1 MKKSGSIVRK
11 ILFFNIFTSV
21 SIVLIFTVLYMV
33 FSSIELKKDMEAR
46 SEAVGTSSA
55 STLDVVAENCL
66 NTLAKIEY
74 DKNLQTCLAAV
85 RSGET
90 ETAKAKILL
99 RDIIDDNIALNYV
112 FLGLVVTGDGG
123 ETKYQSSALTVP
135 EEIVAEAK
143 DKLGSCTTFFF
154 VHPRYENFLF
164 LAQRFYLEND
174 SYSLEFPPQNYSVCM
189 LNSEIFF
196 NSVLPSGSL
205 LEYKMNVSYGGLPV
219 LTESALRGK
228 TFECE
233 NGFRLEIC
241 VPQNIMPLNPLNVP
255 RSYLA
260 VLLLA
265 GIITVSVNIINNMVI
280 TKPIKQLSEYCEKI
294 PRELDKIPEPA
305 INGKELKEIT
315 VKINGMIDNLNRSK
329 DDLLKKEQD
338 IYAMELEKQQI
349 SLDMLYSQINSHFLY
364 NTLSNIRGM
373 ALKHSDAEVADA
385 LHLLVKYFRYCTDQ
399 SNLSTV
405 EDESSFLDIYL
416 KIQTMRFGKANFS
429 YEIECEQ
436 GVEKERILRMLLQP
450 LAENCFAHGFKE
462 KHSDCRMKISVSRLG
477 KGLQIVVTDN
487 GVGCEQS
494 VVDAINNQSLSTSGA
509 GKIGIGNIRKR
520 LQLYYPDYSLTMTS
534 DENGTSVTVSLGTGG
549 EKTICTMPS

>member
-1 MKKSGSIVRK
+1 MDKRNVVKKNIDKRTLLLYNISCRKGAHYMKKSGSIVRK

-74 DKNLQTCLAAV
+74 DKNLQACLAAV

-90 ETAKAKILL
+90 ESAKAKILL

-154 VHPRYENFLF
+154 VHPRYEDFLF

-205 LEYKMNVSYGGLPV
+205 LEYKMNVSYGGLPI

-233 NGFRLEIC
+233 NGFSLEIC

-294 PRELDKIPEPA
+294 PRELDKIPEPF

-349 SLDMLYSQINSHFLY
+349 SLDMLYSQINSH
-364 NTLSNIRGM
+364 
-373 ALKHSDAEVADA
+373 K
-385 LHLLVKYFRYCTDQ
+385 
-399 SNLSTV
+399 
-405 EDESSFLDIYL
+405 
-416 KIQTMRFGKANFS
+416 
-429 YEIECEQ
+429 
-436 GVEKERILRMLLQP
+436 
-450 LAENCFAHGFKE
+450 
-462 KHSDCRMKISVSRLG
+462 
-477 KGLQIVVTDN
+477 
-487 GVGCEQS
+487 
-494 VVDAINNQSLSTSGA
+494 
-509 GKIGIGNIRKR
+509 
-520 LQLYYPDYSLTMTS
+520 
-534 DENGTSVTVSLGTGG
+534 
-549 EKTICTMPS
+549 